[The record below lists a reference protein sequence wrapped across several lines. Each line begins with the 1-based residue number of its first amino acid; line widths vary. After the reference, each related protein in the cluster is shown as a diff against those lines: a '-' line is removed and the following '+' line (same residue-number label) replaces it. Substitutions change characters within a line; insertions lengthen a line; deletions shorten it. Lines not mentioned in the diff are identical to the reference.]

1 MSLMEDHALGDLIH
15 AYTRARW
22 RGDGQKQDADDLGAR
37 LGRSL
42 RDRID
47 VLGLDA
53 ERLLTAAPAEA
64 LSRLEALEQEAM
76 LEDSGANARAAKS
89 RGSEETRQRNHAKPP
104 LRGRRA
110 RPTTNRE
117 PTGVGRRRQPV

>member
-1 MSLMEDHALGDLIH
+1 MSMTEDHMLGELIH
-15 AYTRARW
+15 AYARARW
-22 RGDGQKQDADDLGAR
+22 SGGAHKQAADDLGAR

-117 PTGVGRRRQPV
+117 PTGVRRRRQRV